1 MVATAWLFP
10 GRARLVASLHSV
22 SEESPTQAPPA
33 IEVAGLTKRYGRV
46 KAVQDVSFQVE
57 RGQIVGFL
65 GPNGAGKSTT
75 MRILC
80 GLLPA
85 SSGVAKICGI
95 PVASHP
101 YEAKRRIGY
110 MPEHNPLPEDMRVV
124 EYLRYRARLKEV
136 PGRQVKAKVD
146 EAMEICDLQRKA
158 RRRVIGALSKG
169 YRQRVGIADAILAE
183 PEVIIMD
190 EPTIGLDPH
199 QILGIRGLIDNL
211 RGRMTVIL
219 SSHILPEIE
228 KSCDRIIII
237 NQGRVVANGDS
248 RALRQEF
255 LPQAVY
261 RLRVNLDQSALQT
274 TLRGIDPDLVFNSAE
289 PREDGFWEHRL
300 QAPSELFL
308 TEPILEALQAANARI
323 REIARLQ
330 PTLEDIFMAATRR
343 SWDETVAPFK
353 GRTRPAM
360 PLPKH

>member
-1 MVATAWLFP
+1 
-10 GRARLVASLHSV
+10 V
-22 SEESPTQAPPA
+22 SDEQNEIPPPT
-33 IEVAGLTKRYGRV
+33 IEVDRLTKRYGRV
-46 KAVQDVSFQVE
+46 KAIENVSFTVE

-80 GLLPA
+80 GLLAA
-85 SSGVAKICGI
+85 SSGVVRICGI
-95 PVASHP
+95 PVASHSH
-101 YEAKRRIGY
+101 ETKRRIGY

-136 PGRQVKAKVD
+136 PRRKVKSQVD

-169 YRQRVGIADAILAE
+169 YRQRVGIADTILGE
-183 PEVIIMD
+183 PEVIVMD

-199 QILGIRGLIDNL
+199 QILAIRGLIDNL

-228 KSCDRIIII
+228 KSCDRVIII
-237 NQGRVVANGDS
+237 NQGRIVANGTPQS
-248 RALRQEF
+248 LREEF
-255 LPQAVY
+255 M
-261 RLRVNLDQSALQT
+261 SQT
-274 TLRGIDPDLVFNSAE
+274 TYRIRVDLDESKTKLALKEVSLDLQFLSSE
-289 PREDGFWEHRL
+289 PQDGGFWEHRM
-300 QAPSELFL
+300 QAPTEQVL
-308 TEPILEALQAANARI
+308 TEPILEALQQNQTRI

-330 PTLEDIFMAATRR
+330 PNLEDIFMAATRR
-343 SWDETVAPFK
+343 SWDETAAPFK
-353 GRTRPAM
+353 GFTRPGV

>member
-1 MVATAWLFP
+1 MAE
-10 GRARLVASLHSV
+10 ASPNTHV
-22 SEESPTQAPPA
+22 PPA
-33 IEVAGLTKRYGRV
+33 ISVEGLVKRYGRV
-46 KAVQDVSFQVE
+46 KAVNDVSFTVE

-85 SSGVAKICGI
+85 SSGVARICGI

-101 YEAKRRIGY
+101 YEAKRHIGY

-136 PGRQVKAKVD
+136 PRRQVKARVD
-146 EAMEICDLQRKA
+146 QAMELCDLQRKA

-183 PEVIIMD
+183 PEVIVMD

-237 NQGRVVANGDS
+237 NQGRIVANGDS
-248 RALRQEF
+248 RSLRGEF
-255 LPQAVY
+255 LPKATY
-261 RLRVNLDQSALQT
+261 RLRV
-274 TLRGIDPDLVFNSAE
+274 TLSPASMRPILAASHHE
-289 PREDGFWEHRL
+289 LTLKSSEQMEDDFWEHRL
-300 QAPSELFL
+300 QAPSDLFL
-308 TEPILEALQAANARI
+308 TEAILEALQKTDARI

-353 GRTRPAM
+353 GHTRPAM